1 MQMIKIFEGSQIEA
15 LGCQNILL
23 ENNIESVL
31 KDNIQSGIL
40 AGFGTSGMAV
50 ELYVN
55 EDDFE
60 KALEL
65 LFASDKE

>member
-1 MQMIKIFEGSQIEA
+1 MLKIYEGSQIEA
-15 LGCQNILL
+15 LGCQNLLL

-60 KALEL
+60 EALAL
-65 LFASDKE
+65 LSNNSLD